1 MSARIRRS
9 WLVVPMS
16 KPEEIARAARS
27 AADVIV
33 LDLVEFVAEEDK
45 PGARDRVEAA
55 IRTAQASGAEVFA
68 QVDPELLVADLH
80 ACAMPGLTGVIVS
93 QVESAQQIA
102 DVDGLLA
109 ELEAKRGILPGTLEI
124 VAGLETA
131 RGNQAAYDIGRAS
144 PRIWGLTLGRADLI
158 MDLRPEPSGE
168 IHMMPYL
175 MQRLITVARAL
186 GAMAIGAWWRAPARG
201 LLAGPD
207 DTYQAARRGRA
218 IGFTGSPCIDVRQVE
233 ALNRGFT
240 PDAAEAVAAQEL
252 MTAYR
257 AAVAQGVA
265 VVEQGDSLVDRG
277 SVTQA
282 RGLLDRAAACAARD
296 REKAE
301 MAARPPLARP

>member
-1 MSARIRRS
+1 MNAPIRRS
-9 WLVVPMS
+9 WLVVPTS

-27 AADVIV
+27 TADVIV
-33 LDLVEFVAEEDK
+33 LDLVELVAEEDK
-45 PGARDRVEAA
+45 PAARERVAAA
-55 IRTAQASGAEVFA
+55 IRTAQTGGAEVFA
-68 QVDPELLVADLH
+68 LVDPELLVADLH
-80 ACAMPGLTGVIVS
+80 ACAWPGLAGVIVS
-93 QVESAQQIA
+93 RLESAQQVA

-109 ELEAKRGILPGTLEI
+109 ELEAKRGILAGTLEI
-124 VAGLETA
+124 VAALETA
-131 RGNQAAYDIGRAS
+131 RGNHDAYDIGRAS
-144 PRIWGLTLGRADLI
+144 PRIRGLTLGRADLI

-168 IHMMPYL
+168 IHLMPYL
-175 MQRLITVARAL
+175 MQRLIAVARAL
-186 GAMAIGAWWRAPARG
+186 GATAIGAWWRAPARG

-218 IGFTGSPCIDVRQVE
+218 IGFTGSLCIGVHQVE

-240 PDAAEAVAAQEL
+240 PDAAEAATAQEL

-257 AAVAQGVA
+257 AAVARGVA
-265 VVEQGDSLVDRG
+265 VVELGDRLADRG

-282 RGLLDRAAACAARD
+282 RVLLDRAAACAARD

>member
-9 WLVVPMS
+9 WLVVPIS

-45 PGARDRVEAA
+45 PGARGRVEAA
-55 IRTAQASGAEVFA
+55 IRTAQAGGAEVFA
-68 QVDPELLVADLH
+68 QVDRELLVADLH
-80 ACAMPGLTGVIVS
+80 ACAWPGLTGVIVS
-93 QVESAQQIA
+93 QLESAQQVA

-109 ELEAKRGILPGTLEI
+109 ELEAKRGIHPGTLEI

-144 PRIWGLTLGRADLI
+144 ARIWGLTLGRADLI

-168 IHMMPYL
+168 IHLMPYL
-175 MQRLITVARAL
+175 MQRLIAVARAL

-218 IGFTGSPCIDVRQVE
+218 IGFTGSPCIDVLQVE
-233 ALNRGFT
+233 PLNRGFT
-240 PDAAEAVAAQEL
+240 PDAAEVAAAQEL

-257 AAVAQGVA
+257 AAVARGVA

-282 RGLLDRAAACAARD
+282 RALLDRAAACAARD

-301 MAARPPLARP
+301 MGARPPLARP

>member
-16 KPEEIARAARS
+16 KPEEIARASRS
-27 AADVIV
+27 TADVIV

-45 PGARDRVEAA
+45 PAARERVEAA
-55 IRTAQASGAEVFA
+55 IRTAQAGGAEVFA

-80 ACAMPGLTGVIVS
+80 ACVWPGLTGVIVS
-93 QVESAQQIA
+93 RLESAQQVA

-124 VAGLETA
+124 VAALETA
-131 RGNQAAYDIGRAS
+131 RGNHDAYDIARAS
-144 PRIWGLTLGRADLI
+144 PRIRALTLGRADLI
-158 MDLRPEPSGE
+158 MDLRAEPSGE
-168 IHMMPYL
+168 IHLMPYL
-175 MQRLITVARAL
+175 MQRLIAVARAL
-186 GAMAIGAWWRAPARG
+186 GATGIGAWWQAPARG

-233 ALNRGFT
+233 PLNRGFT
-240 PDAAEAVAAQEL
+240 PDVAEAAAAQEL

-257 AAVAQGVA
+257 AAVARGVA
-265 VVEQGDSLVDRG
+265 VVALGDRLVDRG

-282 RGLLDRAAACAARD
+282 QALLDRAAACAARD

-301 MAARPPLARP
+301 IAARPPLARP